1 MIDRTIEQLPPARP
15 EQQIGTDGTSPAAGE
30 RAAPVV
36 RLEGLSKS
44 FTEGGRERLIL
55 DQVDYEFWQG
65 EFVVLLGHS
74 GSGKSTLLN
83 LISGIDRP
91 SEGHVSIL
99 GERITALSERDRTLF
114 RRDHIGFVFQ
124 FFNLIPTLTVLE
136 NVTLPQEL
144 AGRDRRAIEGPALRL
159 LDRVGLADRRGAFP
173 DKLSGGEQQR
183 VAIARALAHD
193 PLLVLAD
200 EPTGNLDDETGERV
214 LALLLELTRDAGR
227 TLIMATHNPD
237 IAPRA
242 NRVLQLHDGRL
253 MEVYQ

>member
-1 MIDRTIEQLPPARP
+1 MIQS
-15 EQQIGTDGTSPAAGE
+15 QQAPAADV
-30 RAAPVV
+30 AADTIIQ
-36 RLEGLSKS
+36 LQGLRKAY
-44 FTEGGRERLIL
+44 TEGGRERIIL
-55 DQVDYEFWQG
+55 DDVDYTFDRG

-91 SEGHVSIL
+91 DGGDVSIL
-99 GERITALSERDRTLF
+99 GTPITRLSERDRTLF
-114 RRDHIGFVFQ
+114 RRDHIGFIFQ
-124 FFNLIPTLTVLE
+124 FFNLISTLSVLE

-144 AGRDRRAIEGPALRL
+144 AGRDRRTVEAAAMIL
-159 LDRVGLADRRGAFP
+159 LDRVGLADRRDAFP

-200 EPTGNLDDETGERV
+200 EPTGNLDDVNGERV

-227 TLIMATHNPD
+227 TLLMATHNPD
-237 IAPRA
+237 VAPLA
-242 NRVLQLHDGRL
+242 DRVLQLNEGRL
-253 MEVYQ
+253 VRLG